1 MGGCQYKPADLIG
14 ACSVGGFHLNTTA
27 RRIIR
32 AIQAVAGLALFILAL
47 ELLKSGAQGLEPLLT
62 RLSVDTL
69 HAAIGFGWMGAYL
82 VLSGSPVAAISLS
95 LYSSGMITDVVTL
108 GMLVG
113 SRLGASFIVLFVGF
127 LYHLRGQ
134 SRVASIAVGVLAFL
148 VTATIYLP
156 ALVLGYVILVN
167 GWFDSIRF
175 GTPAALA
182 SFIDALFGPVVS
194 LLEAWLPFWV
204 IFLIGIGV
212 LLTAFRMFD
221 QVLPN
226 IDAEHS
232 RFGNVANAVYRPL
245 VMFGVGA
252 LFTSITLS
260 VSVSLTLLVPLASR
274 GYIRR
279 ENIVPY
285 IMGANITTFIDTLV
299 ASLLLSAPRAFTIVL
314 VEVATVSL
322 VSLLILLLA
331 YQPYQRAMNRMLQ
344 WIVHDNRNLAIFVSL
359 TVGIPIL
366 LLIL

>member
-1 MGGCQYKPADLIG
+1 MI
-14 ACSVGGFHLNTTA
+14 
-27 RRIIR
+27 
-32 AIQAVAGLALFILAL
+32 GLALFILAL
-47 ELLKSGAQGLEPLLT
+47 ELLKSGAHGLEPLLR
-62 RLSVDTL
+62 RLAVDGL
-69 HAAIGFGWMGAYL
+69 RQAIGFGWLGAYL

-95 LYSSGMITDVVTL
+95 LYSSGVISDIVTL

-148 VTATIYLP
+148 VTASIYLP
-156 ALVLGYVILVN
+156 ALVLGYFILAN
-167 GWFDSIRF
+167 GWFDAIRF

-182 SFIDALFGPVVS
+182 SFIDALFGPLVTQI
-194 LLEAWLPFWV
+194 EAWLPFWGV
-204 IFLIGIGV
+204 FLVGIGV
-212 LLTAFRMFD
+212 LLGAFKVFD
-221 QVLPN
+221 WVLPN
-226 IDAEHS
+226 IDPDS
-232 RFGNVANAVYRPL
+232 SQFGNIANAVYRPL

-285 IMGANITTFIDTLV
+285 IMGANITTFIDTLF

-322 VSLLILLLA
+322 FSLLILVAA
-331 YQPYQRAMNRMLQ
+331 YRPYQRIINQVLE
-344 WIVHDNRNLAIFVSL
+344 WIVLDNRNLALFVAF
-359 TVGIPIL
+359 TVGIPLL
-366 LLIL
+366 LLIV